1 MSETT
6 NAWSTSHYNV
16 MRTDPENNK
25 VLCGTTKDDVDDD
38 DNDDDYMVLARPKM
52 MTTKNDIVLFLG
64 TVLL

>member
-25 VLCGTTKDDVDDD
+25 VLCGKTKDDDDD
-38 DNDDDYMVLARPKM
+38 DYYHNESRM
-52 MTTKNDIVLFLG
+52 MITWF
-64 TVLL
+64 

>member
-25 VLCGTTKDDVDDD
+25 VLCVKTMDD
-38 DNDDDYMVLARPKM
+38 DDDYMVLAIPKM
-52 MTTKNDIVLFLG
+52 MAN
-64 TVLL
+64 

>member
-25 VLCGTTKDDVDDD
+25 VLCGTTNDDDDD
-38 DNDDDYMVLARPKM
+38 DNYHDESM
-52 MTTKNDIVLFLG
+52 MMITWF
-64 TVLL
+64 

>member
-25 VLCGTTKDDVDDD
+25 VLCDNTMDDDDD
-38 DNDDDYMVLARPKM
+38 DNDDDYMVLAIPKM
-52 MTTKNDIVLFLG
+52 MTH
-64 TVLL
+64 

>member
-25 VLCGTTKDDVDDD
+25 VLRGNSKDDDDD
-38 DNDDDYMVLARPKM
+38 DNDDDYTVLARPKM
-52 MTTKNDIVLFLG
+52 MTH
-64 TVLL
+64 

>member
-25 VLCGTTKDDVDDD
+25 VLRGNSKD
-38 DNDDDYMVLARPKM
+38 DDDYMVLAIPKM
-52 MTTKNDIVLFLG
+52 MTH
-64 TVLL
+64 

>member
-25 VLCGTTKDDVDDD
+25 VICSKTKD
-38 DNDDDYMVLARPKM
+38 DNDDDYMVLAIQKM
-52 MTTKNDIVLFLG
+52 MTH
-64 TVLL
+64 

>member
-25 VLCGTTKDDVDDD
+25 VLCGNTMDDDDD
-38 DNDDDYMVLARPKM
+38 DNDDDYMALAIPKM
-52 MTTKNDIVLFLG
+52 MTH
-64 TVLL
+64 

>member
-25 VLCGTTKDDVDDD
+25 VICGKTKYDDD
-38 DNDDDYMVLARPKM
+38 DNDDDYMVLARQKM
-52 MTTKNDIVLFLG
+52 MTTKNNIVLFLG

>member
-25 VLCGTTKDDVDDD
+25 VLCGTNMDDD
-38 DNDDDYMVLARPKM
+38 DDDEDNVDDYMVLAIPKM
-52 MTTKNDIVLFLG
+52 MTH
-64 TVLL
+64 

>member
-25 VLCGTTKDDVDDD
+25 VICGKTKYDDD
-38 DNDDDYMVLARPKM
+38 DNDDDYMELAIPRM
-52 MTTKNDIVLFLG
+52 MS
-64 TVLL
+64 